1 MYFQKELNLWI
12 SKTRKKNLALYL
24 ESHTSGTLLN
34 RSLGSYES
42 ASNNFEGHSRWL
54 ADKSY
59 KLPPL
64 GQSPFTLY
72 TGTIPDLHKRNSAS
86 KLNCE
91 FRGLWIIK
99 HLQTP
104 SCK

>member
-1 MYFQKELNLWI
+1 MDIKDQK
-12 SKTRKKNLALYL
+12 KKNLALYL

-42 ASNNFEGHSRWL
+42 ASNNFEGHSRRL

-86 KLNCE
+86 KLD
-91 FRGLWIIK
+91 FS
-99 HLQTP
+99 
-104 SCK
+104 SCPETQL